1 MSNRKVTSLFV
12 ALLLCATV
20 VLAGCSGV
28 QMEVD
33 KSPGPQEELA
43 GYNLT
48 IGEPTTGEA
57 FDGMYSIGS
66 IQETGGEVG
75 FNFPNQTEALASI
88 RIVKT
93 QENDTKVHDVTH
105 RSDFDQDDTLGLETP
120 IYPSTDKYRYR
131 VEALNESDA
140 VIDAVNVTIIDT

>member
-1 MSNRKVTSLFV
+1 MSTIGWRGLVIAAMICSVV
-12 ALLLCATV
+12 ALTGCA
-20 VLAGCSGV
+20 GV

-33 KSPGPQEELA
+33 ESPGPQELG

-48 IGEPTTGEA
+48 IGEPTTGEI
-57 FDGMYSIGS
+57 FEGIYSIGS
-66 IQETGGEVG
+66 IHETGGEVG
-75 FNFPNQTEALASI
+75 FKLPNQTEALASI

-131 VEALNESDA
+131 VEALNGSDA
-140 VIDAVNVTIIDT
+140 VIDTVNVTIVDT